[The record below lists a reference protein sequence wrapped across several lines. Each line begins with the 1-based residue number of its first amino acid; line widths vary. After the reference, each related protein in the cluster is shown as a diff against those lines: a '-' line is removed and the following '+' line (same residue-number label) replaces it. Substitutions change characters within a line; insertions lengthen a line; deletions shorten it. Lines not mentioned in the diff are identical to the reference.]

1 MPSLRQI
8 RRRIRSVKGT
18 AQITKAM
25 ELVAVSKM
33 RRAQSAVIA
42 ARPYAEKIREVIG
55 DLSVQ
60 TADHEGEALHPLL
73 ERRPEVKRI
82 GLILITSDRGLA
94 GGLVANITRLATTH
108 ILAQDAPVSVV
119 AVGRK
124 GRDWS
129 LRFGRDLRA
138 EFLGLG
144 DRPSYL
150 QTVPVARV
158 AMDDYLS
165 GYVDRVDL
173 VFTRFVSTLSQKPV
187 VETLLPLEAP
197 ASRQPTRAEYI
208 YEPNARDVLADLL
221 PRFVEVQV
229 FEALLEAAASEQSA
243 RMVAMRNATE
253 NANEIVRDLSLQYNQ
268 ERQAT
273 ITRELIEIVSGAQ

>member
-1 MPSLRQI
+1 
-8 RRRIRSVKGT
+8 
-18 AQITKAM
+18 M

-33 RRAQSAVIA
+33 RRAQGAVLA
-42 ARPYAEKIREVIG
+42 ARPYAEKIREVIA
-55 DLSVQ
+55 DLAVQ
-60 TADHEGEALHPLL
+60 NANHNGGALHPLL
-73 ERRPEVKRI
+73 ERRSEIKRVGI
-82 GLILITSDRGLA
+82 ILITSDRGLA
-94 GGLVANITRLATTH
+94 GGLVANITRLAAGH
-108 ILAQDAPVSVV
+108 ILSLDAPVSIL

-124 GRDWS
+124 GRDWA
-129 LRFGRDLRA
+129 LRYGRELRA
-138 EFLGLG
+138 EFIGLG

-173 VFTRFVSTLSQKPV
+173 VFTRFISTLSQKPV
-187 VETLLPLEAP
+187 IETLLPLEAP
-197 ASRQPTRAEYI
+197 PSLQPSKAEYI
-208 YEPNARDVLADLL
+208 YEPNAREVLADLL

-229 FEALLEAAASEQSA
+229 YAALLEAAASEQSA
-243 RMVAMRNATE
+243 RMVAMRNATD

-273 ITRELIEIVSGAQ
+273 ITRELIDIVSGAQSGAS